1 MNTHCIKKNLFW
13 LLLFFCFF
21 LFISC
26 SPLNSDL
33 TKHDTKNL
41 LTIHTID
48 VSQGDST
55 LIVSPAGKKILIDAG
70 NNSFGEDVVHYI
82 KQQGIHKI
90 DILIGTHPDADHIG
104 GIDSVIENFEI
115 DKFYMPIRKHSTKTY
130 RDVIQAAKKKN
141 LTIEDGLA
149 GMEIPFEEDISVT
162 LLSPFNHAYTNNNQF
177 SIVTYITYNRL
188 SFLFMGDAD
197 EYNEQEILSH
207 YPNLKCNFLKIG
219 HHGSK
224 HSTSEQFLTSVSP
237 NVISISCGYKNQF
250 HHPNK
255 RVMELIQ
262 KYNIPVYR
270 TDEQKTIRFFSDG
283 IHLSTDMPN
292 PASYDYPTE

>member
-1 MNTHCIKKNLFW
+1 MNTHYIKKT
-13 LLLFFCFF
+13 LLWMIMLFCFF
-21 LFISC
+21 IFTSC
-26 SPLNSDL
+26 NPLDSDFL
-33 TKHDTKNL
+33 KQNAENL

-55 LIVSPAGKKILIDAG
+55 LIVSPGGKTILIDAG
-70 NNSFGEDVVHYI
+70 NNSYGDDVVDYI
-82 KQQGIHKI
+82 KQEGIEKI

-115 DKFYMPIRKHSTKTY
+115 GRFYMPVRKHSTKTY
-130 RDVIQAAKKKN
+130 REVIKAAKKKN

-149 GMEIPFEEDISVT
+149 GMEIPFEKGISVT
-162 LLSPFNHAYTNNNQF
+162 FLSPFNHAYANNNQF
-177 SIVTYITYNRL
+177 SIVTYLEYNKL

-197 EYNEQEILSH
+197 EYNEREILSH

-224 HSTSEQFLTSVSP
+224 HSTSEEFLTSVSP
-237 NVISISCGYKNQF
+237 NVISISCGYNNQF
-250 HHPNK
+250 HHPSK
-255 RVMELIQ
+255 RVMQLIER
-262 KYNIPVYR
+262 YNIPVYR

-283 IHLSTDMPN
+283 VHLSTDVSSQG
-292 PASYDYPTE
+292 SYDYPNE

>member
-1 MNTHCIKKNLFW
+1 MNTYYIKKNLLW
-13 LLLFFCFF
+13 AMLLFCFF

-26 SPLNSDL
+26 SPLSSDL
-33 TKHDTKNL
+33 TKHDANNL

-55 LIVSPAGKKILIDAG
+55 LIVSPNGKTILIDAG
-70 NNSFGEDVVHYI
+70 NNSFGDDVVDYI
-82 KQQGIHKI
+82 QQQGIEKI

-104 GIDSVIENFEI
+104 GIDTVIENFEI

-130 RDVIQAAKKKN
+130 RDVIKAAKKKN
-141 LTIEDGLA
+141 LIIEDGIA
-149 GMEIPFEEDISVT
+149 GMEIPFEEDISIT
-162 LLSPFNHAYTNNNQF
+162 FLSPFNHAYTNNNQF
-177 SIVTYITYNRL
+177 SIVTYIKYNKL

-207 YPNLKCNFLKIG
+207 YPKLKCNFLKIG

-250 HHPNK
+250 HHPSK

-283 IHLSTDMPN
+283 IHLSTDMPH

>member
-33 TKHDTKNL
+33 TKHDTKNF

-55 LIVSPAGKKILIDAG
+55 LIVSPAGKTILIDAG

-104 GIDSVIENFEI
+104 GIDSVIEN
-115 DKFYMPIRKHSTKTY
+115 
-130 RDVIQAAKKKN
+130 Q
-141 LTIEDGLA
+141 
-149 GMEIPFEEDISVT
+149 IS
-162 LLSPFNHAYTNNNQF
+162 L
-177 SIVTYITYNRL
+177 R
-188 SFLFMGDAD
+188 SFLYVFRKWFVFVWVLTNRNDTVKINLVTSD
-197 EYNEQEILSH
+197 ILG
-207 YPNLKCNFLKIG
+207 N
-219 HHGSK
+219 
-224 HSTSEQFLTSVSP
+224 
-237 NVISISCGYKNQF
+237 IS
-250 HHPNK
+250 
-255 RVMELIQ
+255 
-262 KYNIPVYR
+262 
-270 TDEQKTIRFFSDG
+270 DD
-283 IHLSTDMPN
+283 
-292 PASYDYPTE
+292 